1 MRVLKPATE
10 SVQSMQTPVASAA
23 STVADV
29 PVKSGAVQSKV
40 KQLSD
45 WDVEDV
51 LLLTLADD

>member
-10 SVQSMQTPVASAA
+10 SVQSMQIPVASAT

-40 KQLSD
+40 KPSD
-45 WDVEDV
+45 WDDED
-51 LLLTLADD
+51 LLLLLLFADD